1 MWLDIKKE
9 NRPPGG
15 SRPRFWWAFERMV
28 VAMMWACT
36 GFLAFVLVYCLATNS
51 NGVTIAFNMAREQVI
66 ETAVVVLLTVA
77 GGIVWYRLMR

>member
-1 MWLDIKKE
+1 MWLDIKKKD
-9 NRPPGG
+9 RPSPG

-36 GFLAFVLVYCLATNS
+36 AFLAFVLIYCLVTNS

-66 ETAVVVLLTVA
+66 ETVLLVLITVA
-77 GGIVWYRLMR
+77 GGVVWYRLVR